1 MWHALFQS
9 QIIPAFIDWDS
20 PLHAVFLDAIWFLVI
35 WVGVMREGAKGW
47 EGGMVGNKD
56 GRTHILISNF
66 KLKTLYSTVKAA
78 VWSST
83 PFCLTVQRFLGKNN
97 YHFVICILM
106 TVNGNAKMATNIFSH
121 NIFLWNVV
129 LRAIS

>member
-1 MWHALFQS
+1 MTCPISVANHTRLHRLRQS
-9 QIIPAFIDWDS
+9 LACCFPRCNLILGDLGRS
-20 PLHAVFLDAIWFLVI
+20 N
-35 WVGVMREGAKGW
+35 EGGGKRW